1 MHLIKELCRRRNRKG
16 RLEAVVEAKLQ
27 SQSQPATPPPIHAEP
42 ASSFELPKSAQ
53 ELRDTLRQIY
63 LETIYTQ
70 KVSCE

>member
-1 MHLIKELCRRRNRKG
+1 M
-16 RLEAVVEAKLQ
+16 EAKLQ

-42 ASSFELPKSAQ
+42 TSFELPKSAQ

-70 KVSCE
+70 KVCCVIESYYPFKYLNASFY